1 MVTLVPNTLMMFA
14 ANDAPA
20 AYLEMKSIGL
30 PEDSTAE
37 LSVSLCRLIS
47 KSLNIDP
54 GRIYIE
60 FINAERHL
68 WVWSSSTF

>member
-37 LSVSLCRLIS
+37 LSVSLCRLTS